1 VQAVAISFTF
11 NNLKQQMTDEQ
22 IAKSWD
28 QVLKNAK
35 ELGLKVR

>member
-1 VQAVAISFTF
+1 
-11 NNLKQQMTDEQ
+11 MTDEQ
-22 IAKSWD
+22 IAKSWE